1 MCYDMVMNNILDQQ
15 TIKQIF
21 WDRAGM
27 TPKILTG
34 ILENPASPEY
44 YQVLGRLVE
53 RLPSEQ
59 MTALV
64 DKKSLYA
71 SFPKLRIWNKM
82 MEQKAEELFSDW
94 YRGGQ

>member
-15 TIKQIF
+15 NIKAIF
-21 WDRAGM
+21 WDRPEM
-27 TPKILTG
+27 TPEILMG

-53 RLPSEQ
+53 RLPAEQ
-59 MTALV
+59 VAALV
-64 DKKSLYA
+64 NRNTLYA

-82 MEQKAEELFSDW
+82 MEQKAKELFSDR
-94 YRGGQ
+94 YRGSQ